1 PAAVHDQPAPRGGGD
16 DVGADARHDRRRP
29 ADRQAGGRAQHDGA
43 RDHRRRGRVR
53 PHTRRAGCRRR
64 PGGAGVIEFNH
75 VTKTYPRTHTH
86 ALKDVHFH
94 IKRGEFVYV
103 TGHSGA
109 GKSTL
114 LSLMLRRILPTE
126 GTVLIGGNDI
136 THMRDGKLPL
146 MRRQI
151 GMVFQDHRLLQHLTA
166 FENLTFV
173 LRATATRGNH
183 EQKALQALRNVG
195 LAHKRKAYPIELS
208 LGEQPRVALARP
220 LVTDP
225 PLLLADEPTGNLDPD
240 TAMEILE
247 LLNDINLRGTTVLVA
262 THARDLVDRFK
273 RRTLV
278 LRSGE
283 LVRDDVG
290 GGYSL

>member
-1 PAAVHDQPAPRGGGD
+1 M
-16 DVGADARHDRRRP
+16 
-29 ADRQAGGRAQHDGA
+29 
-43 RDHRRRGRVR
+43 
-53 PHTRRAGCRRR
+53 
-64 PGGAGVIEFNH
+64 IEFQH

-86 ALKDVHFH
+86 AVRDVDFH
-94 IKRGEFVYV
+94 IERGEFVYV

-114 LSLMLRRILPTE
+114 LALMLRRITPTE
-126 GTVLIGGNDI
+126 GSVSIAGHDLA
-136 THMRDGKLPL
+136 RVRESRLPL
-146 MRRQI
+146 VRRAI
-151 GMVFQDHRLLQHLTA
+151 GMVFQDHRLLAHLSA

-173 LRATATRGNH
+173 LRATASRGNH
-183 EQKALQALRNVG
+183 EQRALQALRQVG

-208 LGEQPRVALARP
+208 LGEQQRVAIARAM
-220 LVTDP
+220 VTDP

-262 THARDLVDRFK
+262 THARELVDRFK

-278 LRSGE
+278 LRNGE